1 MRLHAGLLWGE
12 EVPASALPSI
22 QRLQVVLPEE
32 VVLETHS
39 YLSPS
44 CFGREQA
51 TGDMA
56 SLLSARHEQDE
67 CEFAIFLAMNFGCW
81 ETCFSSDGFAIL
93 GMRSRT
99 SKNSECL
106 ATLVN
111 VGEFTDLNSM
121 FVA

>member
-1 MRLHAGLLWGE
+1 MAGIEVRLHTGLLWGE

-44 CFGREQA
+44 CFGCEQA
-51 TGDMA
+51 TGDM
-56 SLLSARHEQDE
+56 SLLLSARHEQDE
-67 CEFAIFLAMNFGCW
+67 YEFTIFLAMNFRCW

-99 SKNSECL
+99 SQISECF
-106 ATLVN
+106 ATLAY
-111 VGEFTDLNSM
+111 VGYY
-121 FVA
+121 